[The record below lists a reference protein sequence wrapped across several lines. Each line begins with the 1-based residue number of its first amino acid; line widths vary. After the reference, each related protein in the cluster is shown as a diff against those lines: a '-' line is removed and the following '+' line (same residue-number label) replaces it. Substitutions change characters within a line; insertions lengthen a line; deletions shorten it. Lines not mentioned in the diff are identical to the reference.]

1 MTKGI
6 EVIWRDDEG
15 KVDEIEYFSGI
26 DVDDLDNLP
35 ALSSVR
41 AWWPRYRGGISVEY
55 NVDVRS
61 ECGEEGTTHFIVSY
75 SAADNPHLVDR
86 DFGVGWG
93 TNKIVLTP
101 GSREGLCRW
110 LRTDAVQ
117 STKVQWRAFDVGETC
132 GRPRATYLRSRRY
145 SQFRSMVLDCDQH
158 RCVLTGEK
166 TERAL
171 EAAHLVPAKNGEN
184 DVPFNGI
191 TLRADLHRLFDTG
204 FFTFG
209 LAGEVVVVDLGS
221 GLSEEYRQLLVNARL
236 PAATLARVQEVLALP
251 QFRER

>member
-61 ECGEEGTTHFIVSY
+61 ECGEEGTTHLIVSY

-86 DFGVGWG
+86 DFEVGWG

-110 LRTDAVQ
+110 LRTDAV
-117 STKVQWRAFDVGETC
+117 
-132 GRPRATYLRSRRY
+132 
-145 SQFRSMVLDCDQH
+145 
-158 RCVLTGEK
+158 
-166 TERAL
+166 
-171 EAAHLVPAKNGEN
+171 HLVPAKNGEN